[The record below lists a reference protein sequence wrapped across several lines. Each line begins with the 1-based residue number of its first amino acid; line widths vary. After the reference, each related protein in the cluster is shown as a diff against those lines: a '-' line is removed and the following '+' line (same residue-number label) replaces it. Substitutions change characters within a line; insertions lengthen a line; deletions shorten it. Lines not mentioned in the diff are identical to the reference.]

1 MSEVLGLVIG
11 LAAVVLSLCMPFGV
25 MYTIYRVRK
34 LKTEERLAAIA
45 KGVDA
50 SLERDLPHPVRS
62 RRAGI
67 LLVASGVGFSLASW
81 LVSLVEPEAVA
92 AAALGVIPFSVGIGY
107 LIDASL
113 ARREL
118 QQSG

>member
-1 MSEVLGLVIG
+1 MDDLIG
-11 LAAVVLSLCMPFGV
+11 LAAVVLSLGIPFGV

-45 KGVDA
+45 KGAPV
-50 SLERDLPHPVRS
+50 SLEPDLPHPMRS

-67 LLVASGVGFSLASW
+67 LLVASGVGFSVAFW
-81 LVSLVEPEAVA
+81 LISLVEPEALV
-92 AAALGVIPFSVGIGY
+92 AAALGVIPFSIGIGY
-107 LIDASL
+107 FIDASL
-113 ARREL
+113 VRREL

>member
-1 MSEVLGLVIG
+1 MDDLIG
-11 LAAVVLSLCMPFGV
+11 LAAVVLSLGIPFGV
-25 MYTIYRVRK
+25 MYTIYCVRK

-45 KGVDA
+45 KGVPV
-50 SLERDLPHPVRS
+50 SLEPDLPHPMRS

-67 LLVASGVGFSLASW
+67 LLVASGVGFSVAFW
-81 LVSLVEPEAVA
+81 LISLVEPDALV
-92 AAALGVIPFSVGIGY
+92 AALGVIPFSIGIGY
-107 LIDASL
+107 FIDASL